1 MLTNNNK
8 QMKNQSTEY
17 QAKEYLFDLNNTAS
31 ENGFKT
37 EEGWELN
44 LATADEKKAIEK
56 KYYPTV
62 SAAVLP
68 EIVAEFLILVKT
80 KLASVKAKLHHAC
93 EQDAGRN
100 KQLQFLVA
108 YNPNRLRR

>member
-1 MLTNNNK
+1 M
-8 QMKNQSTEY
+8 QNQTTEY
-17 QAKEYLFDLNNTAS
+17 QAKEYLFDLNNIAS

-37 EEGWELN
+37 EDVWELS

-62 SAAVLP
+62 SAIVLP
-68 EIVAEFLILVKT
+68 EIVAEFLVLIKT
-80 KLASVKAKLHHAC
+80 KLASVKAKFHNTS

-100 KQLQFLVA
+100 KQLQILVA

>member
-1 MLTNNNK
+1 
-8 QMKNQSTEY
+8 MKNQTTEY
-17 QAKEYLFDLNNTAS
+17 QAKEYLFDLNNIAN

-62 SAAVLP
+62 SAMVVP
-68 EIVAEFLILVKT
+68 EILTEFLVLVKT
-80 KLASVKAKLHHAC
+80 KLAGVKAKFHNAS